1 VLKIQIQLDS
11 IKDKRVKM
19 IKLTALSDSIFR
31 ASPFLREILA
41 IPLLFLVLTASPLS
55 MAQHE
60 MHGMSSAGDLAVTT
74 MPGDNEVLAGA
85 PDSLMLAF
93 ESDMRLVKLVIKES
107 GKEIVDIGFRY
118 RPVAGMHFMQ
128 NLPKLNEADYYAV
141 EWAVLDGEGKLIK
154 GSFHFSFGAN
164 ARPPSYYLEQME
176 HPQHIMAPDY
186 RLL

>member
-1 VLKIQIQLDS
+1 M
-11 IKDKRVKM
+11 KM
-19 IKLTALSDSIFR
+19 SNFRALSDLIFR
-31 ASPFLREILA
+31 ASPLLRKFLA
-41 IPLLFLVLTASPLS
+41 IPLFFLALTSSPLG

-60 MHGMSSAGDLAVTT
+60 MHGMSSGDLAVTT
-74 MPGDNEVLAGA
+74 MPGDNEVLAGS
-85 PDSLMLAF
+85 PDSVMLHF
-93 ESDMRLVKLVIKES
+93 ESDMRLVKLVIKEA
-107 GKEIVDIGFRY
+107 GKEFVDIGFRY

-128 NLPKLNEADYYAV
+128 NLPELNEADYYAV
-141 EWAVLDGEGKLIK
+141 EWAVLDGEGKLVK